1 MNGGGR
7 QSQERENSI
16 LICKVLT
23 GIKTI
28 RVAVSVMVRPE
39 PQKKQDQGDCGD
51 YSPNAI
57 ARLYS
62 FSPFPTLFD
71 ECSLFRLRQL
81 LLPCRRVSRYT
92 TKLSFRRPYMGGLSS
107 QKPSI
112 SKRKGC

>member
-71 ECSLFRLRQL
+71 GFMGRSMNVRYFGFGSFFFRVVEF
-81 LLPCRRVSRYT
+81 PVIPP
-92 TKLSFRRPYMGGLSS
+92 SF
-107 QKPSI
+107 
-112 SKRKGC
+112 